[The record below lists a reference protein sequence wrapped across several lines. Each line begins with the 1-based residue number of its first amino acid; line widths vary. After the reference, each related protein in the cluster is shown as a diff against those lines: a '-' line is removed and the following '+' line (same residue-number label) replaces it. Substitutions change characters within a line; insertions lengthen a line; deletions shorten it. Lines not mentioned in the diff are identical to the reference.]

1 MTEFELIRIG
11 EDANAQI
18 VMLVGQIIAINSAMI
33 VAIYYFL
40 SRAGLGMKLSAFLV
54 YTLGSVMFFLLA
66 VRQST
71 IIVSARAELEKIP
84 EDLRTDVTNG
94 VFAFG
99 DSSISFVLSAATN
112 LSVWAL
118 WLGVIYLLFFW
129 TPDPKD

>member
-1 MTEFELIRIG
+1 MTEFELVGIA
-11 EDANAQI
+11 EDAIAQI
-18 VMLVGQIIAINSAMI
+18 VLLVGQIIAINSAMI

-40 SRAGLGMKLSAFLV
+40 SKAGLGMKLSAFFV

-66 VRQST
+66 IREST
-71 IIVSARAELEKIP
+71 ISVAARVELEKIP
-84 EDLRTDVTNG
+84 EKLRSEVTNG
-94 VFAFG
+94 LLAFS
-99 DSSISFVLSAATN
+99 DSSISVVLSAATN